1 MRGANMAQNK
11 IILVTGGSR
20 SGKSKFAQQLAE
32 SMVKDVVFIATADAT
47 AIALDKEMRA
57 RIDDHKKSRPKTW
70 KTIEAPLDVAGAV
83 SSLNGKGG
91 LILIDCVTLFV
102 SNLFSKKMSEERIE
116 LEGKKVL
123 KALQGS
129 KKNAVIVT
137 NELGMGI
144 VPENAVSRKF
154 RDIHGRMNQFFAGAA
169 DEVYFMVSGVP
180 MKIK

>member
-1 MRGANMAQNK
+1 MGGADMAQNK

-20 SGKSKFAQQLAE
+20 SGKSKFAQGLAA
-32 SMVKDVVFIATADAT
+32 SLSKKVVFIATAA
-47 AIALDKEMRA
+47 ALDKEMRA
-57 RIDDHKKSRPKTW
+57 RIDEHKKSRPKTW
-70 KTIEAPLDVAGAV
+70 KTIEVPLDVAEAV
-83 SSLNGKGG
+83 SSLNGKGD

-102 SNLFSKKMSEERIE
+102 SNLFSKKMSERRIE
-116 LEGKKVL
+116 LEGRKVL

-144 VPENAVSRKF
+144 VPERPLSRKF
-154 RDIHGRMNQFFAGAA
+154 RDIHGRMNQLFAGAA

-180 MKIK
+180 MRIK